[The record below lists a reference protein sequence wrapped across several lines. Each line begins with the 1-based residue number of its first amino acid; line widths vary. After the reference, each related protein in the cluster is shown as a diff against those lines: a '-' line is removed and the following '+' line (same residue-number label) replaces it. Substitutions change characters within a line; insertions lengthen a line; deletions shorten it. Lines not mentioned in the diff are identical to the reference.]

1 MTEKFEDYLCRYFQE
16 QAGIFKRYLLAALES
31 KDQNLNYLDQS
42 LGTFIP
48 SIDIRNCELL
58 TDAHLFREEIKLT
71 RDGRNRY
78 KVFTLTIL
86 GTEMAKQVKEESL
99 SGDMPE
105 SPPMM
110 PTDQTEPSKNE

>member
-1 MTEKFEDYLCRYFQE
+1 MTEKFEDYLCKYFQQ

-31 KDQNLNYLDQS
+31 KNVNLNYLDQS

-58 TDAHLFREEIKLT
+58 TDAHLFREEVKIT

-78 KVFTLTIL
+78 KVFYLTIL

-105 SPPMM
+105 SPPIVAL
-110 PTDQTEPSKNE
+110 DQMESSKDK